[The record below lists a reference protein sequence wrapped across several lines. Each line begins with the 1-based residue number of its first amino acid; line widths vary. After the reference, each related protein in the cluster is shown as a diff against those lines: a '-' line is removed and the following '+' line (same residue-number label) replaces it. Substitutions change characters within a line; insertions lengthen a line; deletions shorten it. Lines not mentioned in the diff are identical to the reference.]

1 MQGRTLIE
9 ELNHR
14 VKNML
19 TVVNAMARQT
29 LASSPAPEDFTEKF
43 VRRIDALGRTHS
55 LLSREQWGTVQLYEV
70 ARDSLEPYILEDKER
85 VVLNGPPV
93 AFDPK
98 TALALGIVFHEL
110 ATNAIKHGALS
121 NRDGT
126 VTMDWGVA
134 DNGNI
139 TLQWQE
145 RGGPEVSPPTR
156 GGFGS
161 RLIRLELTHELSGEV
176 ELIYEPVG
184 LKVLMGF
191 PLCNPLTVAQPKQGL
206 AQ

>member
-1 MQGRTLIE
+1 
-9 ELNHR
+9 
-14 VKNML
+14 ML

-29 LASSPAPEDFTEKF
+29 LASSPTPADYTEKF

-55 LLSREQWGTVQLYEV
+55 LLSREQWGTVQLCEV
-70 ARDSLEPYILEDKER
+70 ARDSLEPYLLEDKNR

-126 VTMDWGVA
+126 VTMDWGLA
-134 DNGNI
+134 DNGNL

-145 RGGPEVSPPTR
+145 RSGPQVS
-156 GGFGS
+156 
-161 RLIRLELTHELSGEV
+161 
-176 ELIYEPVG
+176 
-184 LKVLMGF
+184 
-191 PLCNPLTVAQPKQGL
+191 
-206 AQ
+206 